1 MVRHG
6 SRAGPLF
13 VVAIIALITGC
24 MGTSEPQAASG
35 TGSANTGSSN
45 QAVQGAAG
53 CDSASPIS
61 TTPSLGPEVQGSGDN
76 ATLYGLIV
84 AQTPMPV
91 HADEDVK
98 IVWRRTGSGLLQL
111 STVSPEGTAVALQ
124 WGQRPTAAATTT
136 DPETNGGAGYLFP
149 TAGCWR
155 LHAQRTTG
163 SADVWLEV
171 APK

>member
-24 MGTSEPQAASG
+24 MGNIGTPAASG

-61 TTPSLGPEVQGSGDN
+61 TTPSLGRKYKVRG
-76 ATLYGLIV
+76 T
-84 AQTPMPV
+84 TP
-91 HADEDVK
+91 
-98 IVWRRTGSGLLQL
+98 L
-111 STVSPEGTAVALQ
+111 STV
-124 WGQRPTAAATTT
+124 
-136 DPETNGGAGYLFP
+136 
-149 TAGCWR
+149 
-155 LHAQRTTG
+155 
-163 SADVWLEV
+163 
-171 APK
+171 